1 MKTITGKATR
11 GHMQHVILV
20 TILYLFRAIIMLI
33 NANHLISICISICG
47 LIFFLMVWAVFTMG
61 FDLSIREVELS
72 TRGDFRTKLKLD
84 HAFGLD

>member
-47 LIFFLMVWAVFTMG
+47 LIFFFLMVWAVFTMG
-61 FDLSIREVELS
+61 FDLSIERLNSVREGTS
-72 TRGDFRTKLKLD
+72 GRS
-84 HAFGLD
+84 

>member
-47 LIFFLMVWAVFTMG
+47 LIFFFFFDGMG
-61 FDLSIREVELS
+61 SVYN
-72 TRGDFRTKLKLD
+72 GV
-84 HAFGLD
+84 